1 MLIAKSWIFKDNK
14 VNLIY
19 QEQIYD
25 EKSPYQEKDNGS
37 WDPITTWQILNAI
50 IDLLFLWST
59 SFATKECW
67 GPFLSNNNTNYN

>member
-25 EKSPYQEKDNGS
+25 EKVLIRKRIMDHETQ
-37 WDPITTWQILNAI
+37 
-50 IDLLFLWST
+50 
-59 SFATKECW
+59 
-67 GPFLSNNNTNYN
+67 

>member
-37 WDPITTWQILNAI
+37 
-50 IDLLFLWST
+50 
-59 SFATKECW
+59 
-67 GPFLSNNNTNYN
+67 